1 MPLVSRKGILAIAAV
16 IDVAINA
23 ASRPVSAKALA
34 ARHKLPPRHLEPVL
48 QALVRDGILRGV
60 RGPHGGYEI
69 ARDTTPHQRRRYS
82 ARRRQLRRRR
92 RSRRCPLRC
101 WSTTWSGR
109 RWSEAERTFSAAL
122 GRISVEDMAKRALTL
137 K

>member
-23 ASRPVSAKALA
+23 ASRPVSAKVLA

-69 ARDTTPHQRRRYS
+69 ARDKRRIS
-82 ARRRQLRRRR
+82 AEDILRAAGAAEEGEQP
-92 RSRRCPLRC
+92 PLPASLLVNDVVRPALA
-101 WSTTWSGR
+101 
-109 RWSEAERTFSAAL
+109 EAERMFSSAL
-122 GRISVEDMAKRALTL
+122 GRISVEDMAKRALAL